1 MCLCAFIVV
10 NGICAVVDRVKE
22 DARTNRITVL
32 YFTLLTVNPCS
43 FTADGSN
50 TEDYGRQ
57 VNGHLN
63 QLNLCVIWSLQQSIY
78 SNPGDDQIG
87 RERTQKQKVA
97 FLLD

>member
-32 YFTLLTVNPCS
+32 YFTLLTVNPCAS
-43 FTADGSN
+43 TADGSN